1 MNFKIV
7 YDSPSRLRLRCG
19 GGVFQPEQEAAL
31 ASALTDIDGVCS
43 VSVSSVNGGILL
55 YYNGDIKDKILK
67 DYFKIQDFMKHYG
80 IRCYLVPV
88 H

>member
-1 MNFKIV
+1 MKFKIV

-43 VSVSSVNGGILL
+43 VSVSSVNGGIL
-55 YYNGDIKDKILK
+55 
-67 DYFKIQDFMKHYG
+67 F
-80 IRCYLVPV
+80 
-88 H
+88 